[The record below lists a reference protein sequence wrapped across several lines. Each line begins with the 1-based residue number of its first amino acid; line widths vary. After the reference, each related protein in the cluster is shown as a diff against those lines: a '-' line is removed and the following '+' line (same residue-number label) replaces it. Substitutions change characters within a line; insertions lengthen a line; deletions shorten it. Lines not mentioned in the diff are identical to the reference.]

1 MKKTIKLLAL
11 CMAIIMSAI
20 CFAGC
25 SKSKSNIEEDENKQ
39 VNLIVA
45 FPFSAT
51 EDIDKVQEKINEEL
65 KSLLPNT
72 TIELLCDASMGD
84 KWTLWMSGK
93 KTIDVAH
100 TGFAMDLSTEI
111 RKSSFLALDD
121 MIDKYAPTVKEE
133 EDTYKDLYNTGTYN
147 GKLYGIPC
155 VQYFMNDF
163 YELRYHTDL
172 DSYFDAAKIVEITHA
187 EKHTS
192 EKIYEYLDGVFA
204 KIKAEKGKFMIGA
217 KRMRT
222 PNLAAKGYTLINKTN
237 LCYDNYAENPKIID
251 FHETEEYKIYIK
263 WMNKWYNDGYVS
275 KDILSDAAS
284 EEHFFVGDGSTYGT
298 DENFKKVSGA
308 WTMVTIENPSDKIRT
323 SYQIGS
329 LSSYMSIPST
339 SSNPARAMKFLE
351 LIRTKEGAKIA
362 NLLAY
367 GIEGEH
373 YEKTSDTE
381 IKAFDYEGQ
390 GTGQS
395 KYSIPQWMIGN
406 NFNMLIVSPYT
417 QAQYDWGVDYYK
429 NYLPSLK
436 KGKLYGLCF
445 DLSKVNVK
453 LSNLLGVNDEYEP
466 QLAYGAVSD
475 YRSTYKTMLERTKAA
490 GLEEIIKELQSQAD
504 KYIK

>member
-51 EDIDKVQEKINEEL
+51 EDIDKVQEKINDEL

-72 TIELLCDASMGD
+72 TIELLCDSSMGD

-111 RKSSFLALDD
+111 RKSSFFALDD
-121 MIDKYAPTVKEE
+121 LIDEYAPTIKEE
-133 EDTYKDLYNTGTYN
+133 ESTYTDLYNTGTYN

-204 KIKAEKGKFMIGA
+204 KIKAEKGKFIIGA

-323 SYQIGS
+323 SYQVGS

-475 YRSTYKTMLERTKAA
+475 YQSTYKTMLERTKAA